1 MAKESD
7 DTNPIDHHF
16 RAVKLICMTAL
27 AVSVVYTAAYVVL
40 GFSYATWFLGSFCIV
55 YSILLKLTN
64 TKTARVIGIMVM
76 GAGLTQIIGLSLL
89 FIPPKAST
97 HTFILLIPIFSL
109 IGIKNIDKLWWW
121 FYTFISVSIIV
132 YLEWTRDIYV
142 PLFKIEFTEEML
154 TTNRTVNIFSVITM
168 ILLVL
173 RNFHNNL
180 HKAKLD
186 LQESYQRSEDLLL
199 NILPMS
205 IANRLKKQQGTIA
218 DDVESAS
225 VLFADLVGFTTLAS
239 KITATETVT
248 MLNAI
253 FSEFDYAVDEHG
265 LEKIKTIGDAYMVA
279 GGIPTETSDHL
290 QQMVAFA
297 QQMLVLLQAYNEKHG
312 SDLQL
317 RIGIAIGPVTAGV
330 IGARKFSYDIWGDT
344 VNVASR
350 MESSGIP
357 GRIQVTD
364 KVAKAAKSHFQF
376 EERGEIQIKGKGSMK
391 TFLLAAPE

>member
-1 MAKESD
+1 
-7 DTNPIDHHF
+7 
-16 RAVKLICMTAL
+16 
-27 AVSVVYTAAYVVL
+27 
-40 GFSYATWFLGSFCIV
+40 
-55 YSILLKLTN
+55 
-64 TKTARVIGIMVM
+64 MVM
-76 GAGLTQIIGLSLL
+76 GAGLTQIVGLSLL

-97 HTFILLIPIFSL
+97 HTFILLIPIFAL
-109 IGIKNIDKLWWW
+109 IGIQRRDNFWWW
-121 FYTFISVSIIV
+121 FYTLISVSIII
-132 YLEWTRDIYV
+132 YLEFTQDLYE
-142 PLFKIEFTEEML
+142 PLFAIDFTDEML

-186 LQESYQRSEDLLL
+186 LQDAFQRSEDLLL
-199 NILPMS
+199 NILPKS
-205 IANRLKKQQGTIA
+205 IAERLKQQKGTIA
-218 DDVESAS
+218 DDVDNAS

-239 KITATETVT
+239 QITATETVT

-253 FSEFDYAVDEHG
+253 FSDFDYAVDEHG

-279 GGIPTETSDHL
+279 GGVPEETTDHL
-290 QQMVAFA
+290 QQMLAFS
-297 QQMLVLLQAYNEKHG
+297 QQMLRLLQTHNEKQG
-312 SDLQL
+312 SSLQL

-364 KVAKAAKSHFQF
+364 KVAQSAKSHFQF
-376 EERGEIQIKGKGSMK
+376 EERGEIEIKGKGKMK
-391 TFLLAAPE
+391 TFLLLSNSEPNS